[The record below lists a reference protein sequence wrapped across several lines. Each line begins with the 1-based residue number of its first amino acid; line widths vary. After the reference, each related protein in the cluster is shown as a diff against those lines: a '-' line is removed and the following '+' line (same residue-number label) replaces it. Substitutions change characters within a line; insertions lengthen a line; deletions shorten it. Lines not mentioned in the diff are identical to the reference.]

1 MYYERRSQPL
11 ISQAQWLLRLARSLR
26 LAGAVIGI
34 SLLSGILGY
43 HFFGHL
49 DWVDSLLEAAMILG
63 GEGPI
68 APMQNDAV
76 KIFASLY
83 ALFSGF
89 ILLAA
94 AGIVLGPILHRL
106 MHHFHQDK

>member
-1 MYYERRSQPL
+1 MYERRSEPL
-11 ISQAQWLLRLARSLR
+11 ISQARWLWRLARSLR
-26 LAGAVIGI
+26 LAGMVIGL
-34 SLLSGILGY
+34 SLLAGILGY
-43 HFFGHL
+43 HLLGHL
-49 DWVDSLLEAAMILG
+49 GWVDSLLEAAMILG

-89 ILLAA
+89 VLLAA
-94 AGIVLGPILHRL
+94 AGIVVAPILHRL
-106 MHHFHQDK
+106 MHHFHQEK

>member
-1 MYYERRSQPL
+1 MYERRSQPL
-11 ISQAQWLLRLARSLR
+11 LSRTQWLLRLLRSMR
-26 LAGAVIGI
+26 LAGMVVGV
-34 SLLSGILGY
+34 SLLAGILGY
-43 HFFGHL
+43 HFMGGMNG
-49 DWVDSLLEAAMILG
+49 VDSFLEASMILG

-68 APMQNDAV
+68 APLQNDTV

-89 ILLAA
+89 VLLAA
-94 AGIVLGPILHRL
+94 AGIVIAPILHRL

>member
-1 MYYERRSQPL
+1 ML
-11 ISQAQWLLRLARSLR
+11 RSLR
-26 LAGAVIGI
+26 IAAIVVGL
-34 SLLSGILGY
+34 SLLAGILGY
-43 HFFGHL
+43 HFLGHL
-49 DWVDSLLEAAMILG
+49 NLVDSLLEASMILG

-89 ILLAA
+89 VLLAA
-94 AGIVLGPILHRL
+94 AGIIIAPILHRL
-106 MHHFHQDK
+106 MHHFHQEK